1 MTLLTNKRRF
11 DQKWL
16 FIAVHQNNGVKK
28 GNMNKVR
35 ADFWAKWIDEKV
47 VISIT
52 LNDWTN
58 GHIQLY

>member
-1 MTLLTNKRRF
+1 MTLLTNQRRF

-35 ADFWAKWIDEKV
+35 ADF
-47 VISIT
+47 
-52 LNDWTN
+52 
-58 GHIQLY
+58 